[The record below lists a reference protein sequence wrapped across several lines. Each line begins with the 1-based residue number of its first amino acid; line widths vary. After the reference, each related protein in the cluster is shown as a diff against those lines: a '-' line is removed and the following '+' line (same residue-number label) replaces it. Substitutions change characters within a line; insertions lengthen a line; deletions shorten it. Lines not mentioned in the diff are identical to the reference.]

1 MDKAKI
7 SQAIQEARRAFLAFG
22 LPAPQEITLDRRT
35 FDTFALQA
43 GNVVSY
49 ADKPPA
55 SVQYAGITIKRG
67 EWIE

>member
-7 SQAIQEARRAFLAFG
+7 SQAIQETRLAFLTLG
-22 LPAPQEITLDRRT
+22 LPTPQEITLDRRT
-35 FDTFALQA
+35 FDTFALRA

>member
-7 SQAIQEARRAFLAFG
+7 AQALQETRLAFLALG

>member
-7 SQAIQEARRAFLAFG
+7 AQAIQEARRAFTAFG
-22 LPAPQEITLDRRT
+22 LPAPREITLERRT
-35 FDTFALQA
+35 FDTFALWA
-43 GNVVSY
+43 GNVASY

-67 EWIE
+67 EWGE